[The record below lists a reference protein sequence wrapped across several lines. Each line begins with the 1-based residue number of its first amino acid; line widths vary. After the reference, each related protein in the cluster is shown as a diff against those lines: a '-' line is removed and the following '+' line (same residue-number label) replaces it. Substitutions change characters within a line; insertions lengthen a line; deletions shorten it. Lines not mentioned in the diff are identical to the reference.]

1 MKAIN
6 INKNALSVYH
16 SGKLADLTE
25 RQPCW
30 YANFDKERA
39 EWIIGVKK
47 SGERKVEH
55 SFPAIEDSTSS
66 PDFAVELIE
75 VFRESGE
82 SGVEKWMKERK

>member
-16 SGKLADLTE
+16 SGKLADMTE

-30 YANFDKERA
+30 YVNFDKENKK
-39 EWIIGVKK
+39 WVIGVKS
-47 SGERKVEH
+47 SGVPKIEH
-55 SFPAIEDSTSS
+55 SFPATDSSISS
-66 PDFAVELIE
+66 PDFAVELID

-82 SGVEKWMKERK
+82 EGVKELMKEGK